1 MKAIVFDEH
10 GSIDVLKYRDIEEPG
25 LQPGQV
31 RVAVRACSLNYH
43 DVFTRQGMPGIK
55 VPLPGIPG
63 CDCAG
68 VGSEV
73 CLLYT
78 VDAADD
84 GVGVGL
90 GGRRL
95 MSTKHEHISQICR

>member
-68 VGSEV
+68 VVSEV
-73 CLLYT
+73 ADN
-78 VDAADD
+78 VDDW
-84 GVGVGL
+84 
-90 GGRRL
+90 
-95 MSTKHEHISQICR
+95 STGDRVLVDPVR